1 MASREESQNKTEETT
16 DEKNWT
22 SESMCKPTE
31 FQEGKHPDYPGITN
45 TCVGAQSV
53 QEEVAIQVHVW
64 EKRKLRTSELAAF
77 DLKYPWVPSL
87 TVDRPRSR
95 RPPPVSKP
103 IHRHLKGIDDQD
115 SLPSF

>member
-1 MASREESQNKTEETT
+1 MKRTGPQEACANTWNSKKENILTT
-16 DEKNWT
+16 QGLLT
-22 SESMCKPTE
+22 HVLGHGVS
-31 FQEGKHPDYPGITN
+31 
-45 TCVGAQSV
+45 

-64 EKRKLRTSELAAF
+64 EKRKLRTSEMAAF
-77 DLKYPWVPSL
+77 DSKYPWVPSL

-103 IHRHLKGIDDQD
+103 IHRHLKGIDNQD